1 MFNSLQSRLLL
12 ISAVVL
18 AVAIATI
25 AILAS
30 IYTGE
35 TFRGFVA
42 SDAQA
47 RTARIVLALGNHY
60 QTHGIWDN
68 RVQPLLD
75 NMAITTGYYIFLYS
89 PTGQPLYKSDEA
101 GDFPQF
107 PMNNMMPQPQGQA
120 PNQGINPGQRPRNLN
135 PQGNSPFAPR
145 PRPNFE
151 PFVPINTNN
160 TIVGF
165 VHTMP
170 IPNAPA
176 INQAALQESNNINLL
191 IAATVAGAVAVGL
204 SYILARTVTAPLA
217 SLTRAA
223 KKLAKG
229 DLSQRVHIA
238 ERGEIGELAEAF
250 NMMAASL
257 ERNEQL
263 RRNMVSDVA
272 HELRTPLTNIRGYL
286 EAMQDGLLEPKPE
299 LLASLYEETMLVNRL
314 INDLQQLALAEAG
327 QLHIEIAPV
336 DIRHTIE
343 QAVQALNADARKKAI
358 RLEISL
364 AQDLPLVKADSE
376 RVGQVLRNLIS
387 NAIKYTPPQGT
398 IQVSSYAT
406 NHAVYIA
413 VQDSGPG
420 IPQEALPYIFER
432 FYRVDSSRNRKTGGH
447 GLGLAIAKQLVQ
459 LMGGTIAV
467 ESAEGRGSIFTFA
480 LPILQMETPE
490 KV

>member
-47 RTARIVLALGNHY
+47 RTARIVLALSNHY
-60 QTHGIWDN
+60 QTYGIWDN

-75 NMAITTGYYIFLYS
+75 NMATTTGYYIFLYN
-89 PTGQPLYKSDEA
+89 PTGQPLYKSNDA
-101 GDFPQF
+101 GNFPQF
-107 PMNNMMPQPQGQA
+107 PVNNVMPQPQGQA
-120 PNQGINPGQRPRNLN
+120 PNQGVNPGQGPRGPNNPN
-135 PQGNSPFAPR
+135 PQGNGPFGPR
-145 PRPNFE
+145 TRPNFE
-151 PFVPINTNN
+151 PFVPININN

-165 VHTMP
+165 IHTLP

-176 INQAALQESNNINLL
+176 INQAAFQESNNINLL

-223 KKLAKG
+223 KRLAKG
-229 DLSQRVHIA
+229 DLSQRVHIT

-250 NMMAASL
+250 NMMAESL

-314 INDLQQLALAEAG
+314 INDLQQL
-327 QLHIEIAPV
+327 
-336 DIRHTIE
+336 
-343 QAVQALNADARKKAI
+343 
-358 RLEISL
+358 
-364 AQDLPLVKADSE
+364 
-376 RVGQVLRNLIS
+376 
-387 NAIKYTPPQGT
+387 
-398 IQVSSYAT
+398 
-406 NHAVYIA
+406 
-413 VQDSGPG
+413 
-420 IPQEALPYIFER
+420 
-432 FYRVDSSRNRKTGGH
+432 
-447 GLGLAIAKQLVQ
+447 
-459 LMGGTIAV
+459 
-467 ESAEGRGSIFTFA
+467 
-480 LPILQMETPE
+480 
-490 KV
+490 